1 MKSDITLSIIIV
13 NYNSKSVLTDCLAS
27 LFGSEQTFEYEV
39 FVIDNASSE
48 NLQELEEK
56 YPEVI
61 FIYNKANVGFA
72 AANNIGIEKSSGKY
86 LLLLNPDTIVN
97 SNSFLPM
104 IEYLNENNEVGIVGC
119 KIFNEDGEIEHSTH
133 SFPSLLK
140 EFFHANEYLKPFFGY
155 DSILGKTTSKIFK
168 TKSLKSYWAHDSI
181 KEVDH
186 VTGAC
191 MMIKRE
197 AVEKVGLLDE
207 AFFIYTEE
215 VEWSYRM
222 KQAGYKS
229 VFNPDSN
236 IIHLFGYSTNQK
248 VQRQQVNHLLLERY
262 RGMLYFFQ
270 KHYKKYQ
277 LLILRLIILQ
287 GFSFRLL
294 ANFIKW
300 IFNFK
305 NRTTTGKEINYIIK
319 IMALSFKS
327 NFDWRQ

>member
-1 MKSDITLSIIIV
+1 MDTIILSIIIV
-13 NYNSKSVLTDCLAS
+13 NYNSISALQDCLSS
-27 LFGSEQTFEYEV
+27 LFNCGQPFDYEA
-39 FVIDNASSE
+39 FVLDNASSD
-48 NLQELEEK
+48 NLEELESK
-56 YPEVI
+56 YPKVN
-61 FIYNKANVGFA
+61 FIYNKTNIGFA
-72 AANNIGIEKSSGKY
+72 AANNIAINKSSGKY

-97 SNSFLPM
+97 EKSFLPM
-104 IEYLNENNEVGIVGC
+104 IKYLEENRNVGIVGC
-119 KIFNEDGEIEHSTH
+119 KIFNANGEVEHSTH
-133 SFPSLLK
+133 SFPSLIK
-140 EFFHANEYLKPFFGY
+140 EFFHANEFLKSLFGY
-155 DSILGKTTSKIFK
+155 NSIIGKTISKIFK
-168 TKSLKSYWAHDSI
+168 SKSLESYWAHDSI

-197 AVEKVGLLDE
+197 ALEKVGLLEE

-222 KQAGYKS
+222 KQAGIKS
-229 VFNPDSN
+229 VFNPNSN

-248 VQRQQVNHLLLERY
+248 MQRQQVNHLLLERY

-270 KHYKKYQ
+270 KHYKNYQ

-294 ANFIKW
+294 ANLIKW

-305 NRTTTGKEINYIIK
+305 NRSVTGKETYYILK
-319 IMALSFKS
+319 ILVLPFKS
-327 NFDWRQ
+327 NFDWRR